1 MAKEKQDLRAL
12 SDQERQHMLMEK
24 TEDLFR
30 YRLQFATGQ
39 LGQNHLLRQT
49 RREIARLK
57 TIMREMQGIKDGK
70 QSESK

>member
-12 SDQERQHMLMEK
+12 SDAERQHMLMEK
-24 TEDLFR
+24 TEDMFR

-39 LGQNHLLRQT
+39 LGQNHLLRET

-57 TIMREMQGIKDGK
+57 TLIRESQLKKDG
-70 QSESK
+70 QQTESK